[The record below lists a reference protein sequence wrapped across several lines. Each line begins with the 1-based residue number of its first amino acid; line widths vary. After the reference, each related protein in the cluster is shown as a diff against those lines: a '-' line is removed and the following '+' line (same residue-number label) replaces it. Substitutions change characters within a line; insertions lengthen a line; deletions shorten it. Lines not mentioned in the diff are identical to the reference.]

1 MQHFPEC
8 DIDDFAPRHRR
19 DRLLPPGLDPIFHLH
34 ILTRQAIGISGELG
48 GAKGDEYLKSHPRP
62 SRTVSAEHRQKPFSY
77 RAAELRAKELQTVA
91 FFLIVAYFA
100 ILAHAVF
107 S

>member
-1 MQHFPEC
+1 MWPLRLSR
-8 DIDDFAPRHRR
+8 AVSAHRR
-19 DRLLPPGLDPIFHLH
+19 
-34 ILTRQAIGISGELG
+34 
-48 GAKGDEYLKSHPRP
+48 
-62 SRTVSAEHRQKPFSY
+62 QKQFSY
-77 RAAELRAKELQTVA
+77 QAAELRAKELRTTA

>member
-1 MQHFPEC
+1 M
-8 DIDDFAPRHRR
+8 R
-19 DRLLPPGLDPIFHLH
+19 
-34 ILTRQAIGISGELG
+34 
-48 GAKGDEYLKSHPRP
+48 KGDEYLEWRLRP
-62 SRTVSAEHRQKPFSY
+62 SRTVFAERRQKPFSY
-77 RAAELRAKELQTVA
+77 RAAELRAKELQTMA